1 MKRWQWLIVAAT
13 FFIWGNA
20 AKAQER
26 IQFRSLDSSATV
38 LDGYLYPSTGAGR
51 HPAVVF
57 LHGCSGMFDRST
69 GLISR
74 LERDWASV
82 LNGDGYSVLM
92 VDSFRP
98 RSIDQTC
105 APTTY
110 NPAVVAA
117 RPKDAYGALYY
128 LQNQSFVRGDRI
140 ALIGWSAGGGT
151 VLRTIPQ
158 QSGGVPLLCR
168 KAISGSRWRSIQRCV
183 AISEKQRRGPATS
196 RCWSC
201 SAQPM
206 CGRRLPMP
214 ELYRRRARARL
225 PDRAAHLSRRLSR
238 IRRTGQAAAPVA
250 AIHHDRRSC
259 ADCRY
264 RSGGAPGCVR
274 RGAGLSAPLSRRLS
288 ASRRQPSQRIVKK
301 SRRAGYP
308 TRIER
313 RAQCMAYGHRRG
325 RPVHQHRVPGSR
337 AAADAGVPDYSAAMR
352 GASSGV
358 AK

>member
-1 MKRWQWLIVAAT
+1 MKQWQWLIVAAT

-26 IQFRSLDSSATV
+26 IQFRSFDSSATV

-51 HPAVVF
+51 HPAVLF

-105 APTTY
+105 APATY

-158 QSGGVPLLCR
+158 QSGGRPASLPQGDFRAAVAFYPALCSDQREAASWTSNIPLLVLFGAADVWTPLAPCQNFIAG
-168 KAISGSRWRSIQRCV
+168 AIARGSRI
-183 AISEKQRRGPATS
+183 
-196 RCWSC
+196 
-201 SAQPM
+201 
-206 CGRRLPMP
+206 
-214 ELYRRRARARL
+214 ELHTYPGAYHAFDA
-225 PDRAAHLSRRLSR
+225 PDR
-238 IRRTGQAAAPVA
+238 
-250 AIHHDRRSC
+250 
-259 ADCRY
+259 
-264 RSGGAPGCVR
+264 
-274 RGAGLSAPLSRRLS
+274 PL
-288 ASRRQPSQRIVKK
+288 RQLPQ
-301 SRRAGYP
+301 Y
-308 TRIER
+308 TTT
-313 RAQCMAYGHRRG
+313 
-325 RPVHQHRVPGSR
+325 
-337 AAADAGVPDYSAAMR
+337 AGVVPIVGTDPAAR
-352 GASSGV
+352 RDAFAVVQAFLRRYLGD
-358 AK
+358 

>member
-1 MKRWQWLIVAAT
+1 MKQWQWLIVAAT

-26 IQFRSLDSSATV
+26 IQFRSLESSATV
-38 LDGYLYPSTGAGR
+38 LDGYLYPSIGAGR

-105 APTTY
+105 APATY

-158 QSGGVPLLCR
+158 QSVGRPASLPQGDFRAAVAFYPALCSDQREAASWTSNIPLLVLFGAADVWTPLAPCR
-168 KAISGSRWRSIQRCV
+168 NFIAGALARGSRI
-183 AISEKQRRGPATS
+183 
-196 RCWSC
+196 
-201 SAQPM
+201 
-206 CGRRLPMP
+206 
-214 ELYRRRARARL
+214 ELHTYPGAYHAFDA
-225 PDRAAHLSRRLSR
+225 PDR
-238 IRRTGQAAAPVA
+238 
-250 AIHHDRRSC
+250 
-259 ADCRY
+259 
-264 RSGGAPGCVR
+264 
-274 RGAGLSAPLSRRLS
+274 PLSRLP
-288 ASRRQPSQRIVKK
+288 Q
-301 SRRAGYP
+301 Y
-308 TRIER
+308 TTT
-313 RAQCMAYGHRRG
+313 
-325 RPVHQHRVPGSR
+325 
-337 AAADAGVPDYSAAMR
+337 AGVVPIVGTNPAAR
-352 GASSGV
+352 RDAFAEVQAFLRRYFGD
-358 AK
+358 